1 MGKAAR
7 NNRSRR
13 SRSPRSGPGAP
24 RVVRGGTAEALEMV
38 EQVTAETQMP
48 CQATWIDDP
57 LFSGPGH
64 HAVAAGGQRAPVL
77 LFEPQRIVAVKD
89 PVTGQPHELRV
100 DSMVAAGWQ
109 RVPPRYIM
117 TGLPAEG
124 WALYRTATGVELC
137 DPYGCIVAEGSLTL
151 DPQWVSDAVS
161 LGSVLVLFG
170 PRLGVRVPPGRSPQ
184 SYTDQERA
192 REFRDGRQAGLVAAA
207 TVAWRTSPPED
218 ALMWVLREGAF
229 GLDLPP
235 LAYVPLL
242 NLKPSGGPRALGFA
256 SLDGFGRE
264 PMEIPVTSRLT
275 ARITATDV
283 DLIPAHKP
291 AGGFAA
297 GYRTPAGTADPMFP
311 GWRAAAARYG
321 RILVIAG
328 AVDLMPDGE
337 QTSPSHV
344 IDVIRRS
351 HGALVP
357 LTADSAP
364 AGLPAQPQPEPSGDD
379 CGQAEYSELLTAKL
393 RSQESFEVY
402 TADTVGRL
410 VDRDTVH
417 RWLTNLW
424 PVACQT
430 CGEPIGTKA
439 DVSADLAG
447 DTTVMLSLHH
457 SSCRPSGATPPA
469 AAMVPP
475 TASFAAGYLLATP
488 DRPGIRDFPVMV
500 VNPSCEQLLLE
511 RDAVGG
517 WRNATLD
524 EFIAIGFRP
533 PNGDLPPHVTR
544 IHAALD
550 GDRLTVIINPDTPA
564 RHTWTL
570 TPPPHV
576 RDLLRRRRGLAILV
590 TTKALPSLLIPD
602 DLPGAF
608 GDPEAVT
615 GFTII
620 AKPRRPALHLPW
632 PRTSQQTTGDPNV
645 TRPRG

>member
-1 MGKAAR
+1 
-7 NNRSRR
+7 
-13 SRSPRSGPGAP
+13 
-24 RVVRGGTAEALEMV
+24 VVRGGTAEALEMV
-38 EQVTAETQMP
+38 EQVSAETKMP
-48 CQATWIDDP
+48 CRATWIDDP
-57 LFSGPGH
+57 LFSAPGH
-64 HAVAAGGQRAPVL
+64 HTVAVEGQRAPVL
-77 LFEPQRIVAVKD
+77 LFEPQRIIAVKD

-124 WALYRTATGVELC
+124 WALYRTAAGVELC
-137 DPYGCIVAEGSLTL
+137 DPYGCIVAEGRLTL

-170 PRLGVRVPPGRSPQ
+170 PRLGIRVPPGRSPR

-207 TVAWRTSPPED
+207 SVAWHTSPPEET
-218 ALMWVLREGAF
+218 LMWVLLREGAF

-242 NLKPSGGPRALGFA
+242 NLKPSGGPHALGFA
-256 SLDGFGRE
+256 SLDRFGRG
-264 PMEIPVTSRLT
+264 PLEIPVTAQLA
-275 ARITATDV
+275 ARITGTDV
-283 DLIPAHKP
+283 DLIPADEP
-291 AGGFAA
+291 VGGFAA
-297 GYRTPAGTADPMFP
+297 GYRTPGGTADPMFP
-311 GWRAAAARYG
+311 GWRAAAVRYG
-321 RILVIAG
+321 RILVITG

-364 AGLPAQPQPEPSGDD
+364 AGLSPQPQPESPGDD
-379 CGQAEYSELLTAKL
+379 GEQAEYSELLTAKL
-393 RSQESFEVY
+393 RSQESYEVY
-402 TADTVGRL
+402 IADTVGRL
-410 VDRDTVH
+410 IDRDTVH
-417 RWLTNLW
+417 SWLTNLW

-430 CGEPIGTKA
+430 CGEPLGTKA
-439 DVSADLAG
+439 DLCADPPG
-447 DTTVMLSLHH
+447 DTSVMLSLHH
-457 SSCRPSGATPPA
+457 SSCRASGATPPA
-469 AAMVPP
+469 TAMVRP
-475 TASFAAGYLLATP
+475 TASFAAGYLPATP
-488 DRPGIRDFPVMV
+488 GQPSIRDFPVMV
-500 VNPSCEQLLLE
+500 INPSCEQLLLE
-511 RDAVGG
+511 RDATGG

-524 EFIAIGFRP
+524 EFIALGFRP
-533 PNGDLPPHVTR
+533 PDGDLPPHVPR
-544 IHAALD
+544 FRAALD
-550 GDRLTVIINPDTPA
+550 GDQLTVTINPDTPDG
-564 RHTWTL
+564 HTWTL

-576 RDLLRRRRGLAILV
+576 RDLLRRRRGLAISV
-590 TTKALPSLLIPD
+590 TTKALPTLLIPA

-620 AKPRRPALHLPW
+620 AKPPRHRRRPALHLPW
-632 PRTSQQTTGDPNV
+632 PRTPSSPPPAATSHDPAGNAV
-645 TRPRG
+645 